1 MKSISGAVLAGGKSF
16 RMGTDK
22 AMLQLNER
30 TFLQNSLLLLAS
42 FTKEL
47 FVSSNKNYSNLSY
60 PIVKDSFQN
69 MGPLSGI
76 HAILK
81 AIPTQKVLII
91 PVDTPLL
98 SKELL
103 QFILDNYEPDK
114 QLSICK
120 TADGLQMLIGVFDK
134 SLLPIIENQIN
145 NKEYKLTFL
154 LDKASSQI
162 LDVSHFKD
170 ACININ
176 TQEAWKKLNNKFK
189 NNAE

>member
-1 MKSISGAVLAGGKSF
+1 
-16 RMGTDK
+16 
-22 AMLQLNER
+22 
-30 TFLQNSLLLLAS
+30 
-42 FTKEL
+42 
-47 FVSSNKNYSNLSY
+47 
-60 PIVKDSFQN
+60 
-69 MGPLSGI
+69 
-76 HAILK
+76 
-81 AIPTQKVLII
+81 
-91 PVDTPLL
+91 
-98 SKELL
+98 
-103 QFILDNYEPDK
+103 
-114 QLSICK
+114 
-120 TADGLQMLIGVFDK
+120 MLIGVFDK

>member
-1 MKSISGAVLAGGKSF
+1 MKSISGAVLAGGKSS

-22 AMLQLNER
+22 AMLQLNEH

-103 QFILDNYEPDK
+103 QFILDNYESDK

-120 TADGLQMLIGVFDK
+120 TEDGLQMLIGVFDK

-145 NKEYKLTFL
+145 NKEYKLTHL

-162 LDVSHFKD
+162 LDVSHFKG

-176 TQEAWKKLNNKFK
+176 TQDAWSKLKNKF
-189 NNAE
+189 